1 MRRKN
6 IFLIFIYLI
15 LLNCGFELANIQS
28 NFNIDKIE
36 TTGDKRINYK
46 LKTKILNKVKSN
58 AKNIIEL
65 DINSKKIKSIK
76 EKNTSNQITKY
87 EINIITLIKYKS
99 LTNTKEG
106 EFTLS
111 KKGDYNVFSKY
122 SDTLNEEKNLINIL
136 LQDLS
141 NDILETLIINIDDN

>member
-28 NFNIDKIE
+28 NFNINKIE

-46 LKTKILNKVKSN
+46 LKTKILNKVKSD

-87 EINIITLIKYKS
+87 EINIISLIKYKS
-99 LTNTKEG
+99 LTNNKEG

-141 NDILETLIINIDDN
+141 NDILETLIINIDDS

>member
-141 NDILETLIINIDDN
+141 DDILETLIINIDDN